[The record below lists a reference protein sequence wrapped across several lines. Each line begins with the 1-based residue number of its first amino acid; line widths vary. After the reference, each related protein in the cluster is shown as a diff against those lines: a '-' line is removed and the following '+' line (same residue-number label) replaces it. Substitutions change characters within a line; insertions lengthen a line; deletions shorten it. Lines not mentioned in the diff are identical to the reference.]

1 MICRFLQFLKRYG
14 IIQHKSE
21 KNSGC
26 LKPVKGIG
34 MEPLGGSCMVQ
45 FQKDAALGGI
55 PFGVL
60 EVVYPDKSLRRTEDF
75 RSMVEEHLRLLR
87 EKYADYDRKA
97 LFSENV
103 YFRFFRKF
111 KKTYPVMMQLESFLL
126 KGRPFPIDNS
136 VTAIPFLAEL
146 ETQSLSGT
154 HDVDFVRG
162 DIHLF
167 AGTEKAPFPGM
178 RGEEVHTYLGDFCAR
193 DDEGIIFSM
202 IAGADARTCVKETSR
217 HVFYPV
223 FGVAGQPEAEI
234 SAVLDRLEEYV
245 RVLAPEADILRQL
258 L

>member
-1 MICRFLQFLKRYG
+1 
-14 IIQHKSE
+14 
-21 KNSGC
+21 
-26 LKPVKGIG
+26 
-34 MEPLGGSCMVQ
+34 MVT
-45 FQKDAALGGI
+45 FEKDAALSGV

-60 EVVYPDKSLRRTEDF
+60 EVTYPERALWRTEDF
-75 RSMVEEHLRLLR
+75 QTMLGERLQRLR
-87 EKYADYDRKA
+87 ERYADYDRRTV
-97 LFSENV
+97 FGENV
-103 YFRFFRKF
+103 YFWFFRKF

-162 DIHLF
+162 AVRLF

-178 RGEEVHTYLGDFCAR
+178 RGEEVHTYPGDFCAR
-193 DDEGIIFSM
+193 DDDGIIFSM
-202 IAGADARTCVKETSR
+202 IAGADARTCAKPGSR

-223 FGVAGQPEAEI
+223 FGVAGQPAGEI
-234 SAVLDRLEEYV
+234 AAVLDRLEGCV
-245 RVLAPEADILRQL
+245 RVLAPEAETARQL

>member
-1 MICRFLQFLKRYG
+1 
-14 IIQHKSE
+14 
-21 KNSGC
+21 
-26 LKPVKGIG
+26 
-34 MEPLGGSCMVQ
+34 MVQ
-45 FQKDAALGGI
+45 FQKDAALGGV

-60 EVVYPDKSLRRTEDF
+60 EVTYPERALWHTEDF
-75 RSMVEEHLRLLR
+75 HSMVEEHLRLLR

-97 LFSENV
+97 LFSKNV

-126 KGRPFPIDNS
+126 KGRPFPMENP
-136 VTAIPFLAEL
+136 VTAIPFLVEL
-146 ETQSLSGT
+146 ETQILSGT
-154 HDVDFVRG
+154 HDVDDVHGTVR
-162 DIHLF
+162 LF
-167 AGTEKAPFPGM
+167 AGTEKAPFAGM
-178 RGEEVHTYLGDFCAR
+178 RGEEVHTYPGDFCAR
-193 DDEGIIFSM
+193 DNEGIIFSM

-245 RVLAPEADILRQL
+245 RVLAPEADISRQL

>member
-1 MICRFLQFLKRYG
+1 
-14 IIQHKSE
+14 
-21 KNSGC
+21 
-26 LKPVKGIG
+26 
-34 MEPLGGSCMVQ
+34 MVT
-45 FQKDAALGGI
+45 FEKDAALSGV

-60 EVVYPDKSLRRTEDF
+60 EVTYPERALWRTEDF
-75 RSMVEEHLRLLR
+75 QTMLGERLQRLR
-87 EKYADYDRKA
+87 ERYADYDRRTV
-97 LFSENV
+97 FGENV

-162 DIHLF
+162 AVRLF

-178 RGEEVHTYLGDFCAR
+178 RGEEVHTYPGDFCAR

-202 IAGADARTCVKETSR
+202 IAGADARTCAKPGSR

-223 FGVAGQPEAEI
+223 FGVAGQPAGEI
-234 SAVLDRLEEYV
+234 AAVLDRLEEYV
-245 RVLAPEADILRQL
+245 RVLAPEAETSRQML
-258 L
+258 GK

>member
-1 MICRFLQFLKRYG
+1 
-14 IIQHKSE
+14 
-21 KNSGC
+21 
-26 LKPVKGIG
+26 
-34 MEPLGGSCMVQ
+34 MVT
-45 FQKDAALGGI
+45 FEKDAALGGV

-60 EVVYPDKSLRRTEDF
+60 EVMYPERALWHTEDF
-75 RSMVEEHLRLLR
+75 HSMVEEHLRLLR

-97 LFSENV
+97 LFGENV

-126 KGRPFPIDNS
+126 KGRPFPMENP

-178 RGEEVHTYLGDFCAR
+178 RGEEVHTYPGDFCAR

-202 IAGADARTCVKETSR
+202 IAGAACSDKRPPARRTGCR
-217 HVFYPV
+217 
-223 FGVAGQPEAEI
+223 
-234 SAVLDRLEEYV
+234 
-245 RVLAPEADILRQL
+245 
-258 L
+258 

>member
-1 MICRFLQFLKRYG
+1 
-14 IIQHKSE
+14 
-21 KNSGC
+21 
-26 LKPVKGIG
+26 
-34 MEPLGGSCMVQ
+34 MVQ

-60 EVVYPDKSLRRTEDF
+60 EVVYPDKPLRRTEDF
-75 RSMVEEHLRLLR
+75 RIMVEEHLRLLR
-87 EKYADYDRKA
+87 EKYADYDRKE

-103 YFRFFRKF
+103 YFQFFRKF

-136 VTAIPFLAEL
+136 VTAIPGFLAEL

-162 DIHLF
+162 AVRLF

-178 RGEEVHTYLGDFCAR
+178 RGEEVHTYPGDFCAR

-202 IAGADARTCVKETSR
+202 IAGADARTCVKETKPACVLPRVRRDRTAGDGDIRRARPAGRIRPRSR
-217 HVFYPV
+217 
-223 FGVAGQPEAEI
+223 AGGG
-234 SAVLDRLEEYV
+234 D
-245 RVLAPEADILRQL
+245 LAAASGKIKR
-258 L
+258 

>member
-1 MICRFLQFLKRYG
+1 
-14 IIQHKSE
+14 
-21 KNSGC
+21 
-26 LKPVKGIG
+26 
-34 MEPLGGSCMVQ
+34 MVT
-45 FQKDAALGGI
+45 FEKDAALGGV

-60 EVVYPDKSLRRTEDF
+60 EVTYPERALRHTEDF

-97 LFSENV
+97 LFGENV
-103 YFRFFRKF
+103 YFRFFRKL

-126 KGRPFPIDNS
+126 KGRPFPIENA

-162 DIHLF
+162 AVRLF

-178 RGEEVHTYLGDFCAR
+178 RGEEAHTYPGDFCAR

-202 IAGADARTCVKETSR
+202 IAGADARTCAKPGSR

-245 RVLAPEADILRQL
+245 RTLAPEADISRQL

>member
-1 MICRFLQFLKRYG
+1 
-14 IIQHKSE
+14 
-21 KNSGC
+21 
-26 LKPVKGIG
+26 
-34 MEPLGGSCMVQ
+34 MVT
-45 FQKDAALGGI
+45 FEKDAALGGV

-60 EVVYPDKSLRRTEDF
+60 EVTYPERALWHMEDF
-75 RSMVEEHLRLLR
+75 HSMVEEHLRLLR

-103 YFRFFRKF
+103 YFRFFKKF

-126 KGRPFPIDNS
+126 KGRPFPIDNP

-146 ETQSLSGT
+146 ETQILSGT
-154 HDVDFVRG
+154 HDVDFVLG
-162 DIHLF
+162 DIRLF

-178 RGEEVHTYLGDFCAR
+178 RGEEAHTYPGDFCAR
-193 DDEGIIFSM
+193 DEEGIIFSM
-202 IAGADARTCVKETSR
+202 IAGADARTCVKESSR

-234 SAVLDRLEEYV
+234 TAVLDRLEEYV
-245 RVLAPEADILRQL
+245 RVLAPEAETARQL

>member
-1 MICRFLQFLKRYG
+1 
-14 IIQHKSE
+14 
-21 KNSGC
+21 
-26 LKPVKGIG
+26 
-34 MEPLGGSCMVQ
+34 MVQ

-60 EVVYPDKSLRRTEDF
+60 EVVYPDKPFRRTEDF
-75 RSMVEEHLRLLR
+75 RILVEEHLRLLR

-97 LFSENV
+97 LFGENV

-167 AGTEKAPFPGM
+167 AGTEKRRFPACAVRKCTPTPATSV
-178 RGEEVHTYLGDFCAR
+178 RGTTMAS
-193 DDEGIIFSM
+193 FS
-202 IAGADARTCVKETSR
+202 A
-217 HVFYPV
+217 
-223 FGVAGQPEAEI
+223 
-234 SAVLDRLEEYV
+234 
-245 RVLAPEADILRQL
+245 
-258 L
+258 

>member
-1 MICRFLQFLKRYG
+1 
-14 IIQHKSE
+14 
-21 KNSGC
+21 
-26 LKPVKGIG
+26 
-34 MEPLGGSCMVQ
+34 MVQ
-45 FQKDAALGGI
+45 FQKDAALGGV

-60 EVVYPDKSLRRTEDF
+60 EVTYPERALWHTEDF
-75 RSMVEEHLRLLR
+75 HSMVEEHLRLLR
-87 EKYADYDRKA
+87 EKYANYDRKA

-126 KGRPFPIDNS
+126 KGRPFPIENA

-162 DIHLF
+162 AVRLF
-167 AGTEKAPFPGM
+167 AGTEKAPFAGM
-178 RGEEVHTYLGDFCAR
+178 RGEEVHTYPGDFCAR

-202 IAGADARTCVKETSR
+202 IAGADARTCAKPGSR

-223 FGVAGQPEAEI
+223 FGVAGQPAGEI
-234 SAVLDRLEEYV
+234 AAVLDRLEEYV
-245 RVLAPEADILRQL
+245 RVLAPEADISRQL

>member
-34 MEPLGGSCMVQ
+34 MEPLGGSCMIQ

-55 PFGVL
+55 SFGVL
-60 EVVYPDKSLRRTEDF
+60 EVTYPERALWHTEDF
-75 RSMVEEHLRLLR
+75 HSMVEEHLRLLR

-97 LFSENV
+97 LFGENV
-103 YFRFFRKF
+103 YFRFFKKF

-126 KGRPFPIDNS
+126 KGRPFPMENP
-136 VTAIPFLAEL
+136 VTAIPFLVEL
-146 ETQSLSGT
+146 ETQILSGT
-154 HDVDFVRG
+154 HDVDDVHGTVR
-162 DIHLF
+162 LF
-167 AGTEKAPFPGM
+167 AGTEKAPFAGM
-178 RGEEVHTYLGDFCAR
+178 RGEEVHTYPGDFCAR

-202 IAGADARTCVKETSR
+202 IAGADARTCAKLGSR

-223 FGVAGQPEAEI
+223 FGVTGQPAGEI
-234 SAVLDRLEEYV
+234 AAVLDRLEEYV
-245 RVLAPEADILRQL
+245 RTLAPEADISRQL

>member
-1 MICRFLQFLKRYG
+1 MVT
-14 IIQHKSE
+14 IQHKSE
-21 KNSGC
+21 KRIAAVSNREGYRYGAAGRFLYGTVS
-26 LKPVKGIG
+26 
-34 MEPLGGSCMVQ
+34 E
-45 FQKDAALGGI
+45 DAALGGI

-60 EVVYPDKSLRRTEDF
+60 EVVYPASRSGARRT
-75 RSMVEEHLRLLR
+75 SIMVEEHLRLLR
-87 EKYADYDRKA
+87 RNTPTGDRKA
-97 LFSENV
+97 LFGENV

-162 DIHLF
+162 TVRLF

-178 RGEEVHTYLGDFCAR
+178 RGEEVHTYPGDFCAR

-245 RVLAPEADILRQL
+245 RVLAPEAETAQRL
-258 L
+258 LGK

>member
-1 MICRFLQFLKRYG
+1 
-14 IIQHKSE
+14 
-21 KNSGC
+21 
-26 LKPVKGIG
+26 
-34 MEPLGGSCMVQ
+34 MVT
-45 FQKDAALGGI
+45 FEKDAALSGV

-60 EVVYPDKSLRRTEDF
+60 EVTYPERALWRTEDF
-75 RSMVEEHLRLLR
+75 QTMLGERLQRLR
-87 EKYADYDRKA
+87 ERYADYDRRTV
-97 LFSENV
+97 FGENV

-136 VTAIPFLAEL
+136 VTAIPFLAEF

-162 DIHLF
+162 AVRLF

-178 RGEEVHTYLGDFCAR
+178 RGEEVHTYPGDFCAR
-193 DDEGIIFSM
+193 DDDGIIFSM
-202 IAGADARTCVKETSR
+202 IAGADARTCAKPGSR

-223 FGVAGQPEAEI
+223 FGVAGQPAGEI
-234 SAVLDRLEEYV
+234 AAVLDRLEGCV
-245 RVLAPEADILRQL
+245 RVLAPEAETARQL

>member
-1 MICRFLQFLKRYG
+1 
-14 IIQHKSE
+14 
-21 KNSGC
+21 
-26 LKPVKGIG
+26 
-34 MEPLGGSCMVQ
+34 MVQ

-60 EVVYPDKSLRRTEDF
+60 EVVYPDKPLRRTEDF
-75 RSMVEEHLRLLR
+75 RIMVEEHLRLLR
-87 EKYADYDRKA
+87 EKYVDYDRKA
-97 LFSENV
+97 LFGENV
-103 YFRFFRKF
+103 YFR
-111 KKTYPVMMQLESFLL
+111 LESFLL

-162 DIHLF
+162 AVRLF

-178 RGEEVHTYLGDFCAR
+178 RGEEVHTYPGDFCAR

-245 RVLAPEADILRQL
+245 RVLAPEAETSRQL
-258 L
+258 LGK

>member
-1 MICRFLQFLKRYG
+1 
-14 IIQHKSE
+14 
-21 KNSGC
+21 
-26 LKPVKGIG
+26 
-34 MEPLGGSCMVQ
+34 MVT
-45 FQKDAALGGI
+45 FEKDAALGGV

-60 EVVYPDKSLRRTEDF
+60 EVTYPERALWHTEDF
-75 RSMVEEHLRLLR
+75 HSMVEEHLRLLR

-97 LFSENV
+97 LFGENV
-103 YFRFFRKF
+103 YFRFFKKF

-126 KGRPFPIDNS
+126 KGRPFPMENP
-136 VTAIPFLAEL
+136 VTAIPFLVEL
-146 ETQSLSGT
+146 ETQILSGT
-154 HDVDFVRG
+154 HDVDDVHGTVR
-162 DIHLF
+162 LF
-167 AGTEKAPFPGM
+167 AGTEKAPFAGM
-178 RGEEVHTYLGDFCAR
+178 RGEEVHTYPGDFCAR

-245 RVLAPEADILRQL
+245 RVLAPEADISRQL